1 MIELDKIY
9 NEDCLE
15 GMKRI
20 ADGAVDCVVTS
31 PPYNFNLRVHYDK
44 YIKSSPFERNRVGG
58 VNENKYGQ
66 TFTDDLSMDEYFDWQ
81 RQCIDEMMRVSK
93 NLVFYNIQILTGNK
107 PAVLRLLGHY
117 ADCIKEIIV
126 WDKKMAEPAMY
137 INTLNSAFELIIVFA
152 KTNRKARSF
161 DVFNAERGTVD
172 NIFRIGKNQN
182 KGKEK
187 TSHKACFPL
196 DLPRKIITLFTNQSD
211 TILDP
216 FIGSGTTAVAA
227 LMERRHFIGFETNKE
242 YFDIAQGRIDQVRRN
257 PTLF

>member
-1 MIELDKIY
+1 MIEIDQIY

-20 ADGAVDCVVTS
+20 DDASVDCVVTS

-44 YIKSSPFERNRVGG
+44 YIKSSPFERNRIGG
-58 VNENKYGQ
+58 VNENKYRQ
-66 TFTDDLSMDEYFDWQ
+66 NYTDDLTIDEYYEWQ
-81 RQCIDEMMRVSK
+81 CQCIDEMLRISK

-117 ADCIKEIIV
+117 AECIKEIIV
-126 WDKKMAEPAMY
+126 WDKKVAEPAMY

-152 KTNRKARSF
+152 KINCKARSF

-182 KGKEK
+182 KGGEK
-187 TSHKACFPL
+187 ISHKACFPL
-196 DLPRKIITLFTNQSD
+196 NLPRRIITLFTEV
-211 TILDP
+211 
-216 FIGSGTTAVAA
+216 GG
-227 LMERRHFIGFETNKE
+227 
-242 YFDIAQGRIDQVRRN
+242 
-257 PTLF
+257 